1 MNISWSVIFAA
12 SMAVYATIAIGS
24 ALRVAGW
31 LTEEADHSL
40 LRLVIRVLY
49 PCLIFSVVSHNDA
62 LRQPSNLLVPP
73 LVGLGTLALGLVVA
87 ILVAA
92 LGRRATGIKPGKEA
106 RTFATCVAIYNYGFI
121 PIPLVRALFP
131 HDSATLGVLFVHNVG
146 AELGVWTLCVM
157 TLSGGLDRQWWRRI
171 FNAPSIAILVA
182 IAVNFLGVWQ
192 YLPSFVATTVDWLG
206 QSSIPM
212 SMILIGA
219 VIADEVQA
227 GRPPDRA
234 ADGLKTMAWAILL
247 RLGLLPAA
255 FLLIAWLVPGS
266 AELKR
271 VLVIMA
277 AMPSGTFPI
286 VMARHYGGQPRVGVQ
301 VVLSTSLVSLVTIP
315 LWITFG
321 LRVLGLAG
329 T

>member
-1 MNISWSVIFAA
+1 MNVSWSVIFAA

-24 ALRVAGW
+24 AVRWAGW
-31 LTEEADHSL
+31 LSAEADQSL
-40 LRLVIRVLY
+40 LRVVIRVLY

-62 LRQPSNLLVPP
+62 LRQANNLLLPP
-73 LVGLGTLALGLVVA
+73 LAGLGTVALGLVAALLAV
-87 ILVAA
+87 A
-92 LGRRATGIKPGKEA
+92 LGRRATGLEAGKEA

-131 HDSATLGVLFVHNVG
+131 HDSATLGVLFVENMG
-146 AELGVWTLCVM
+146 AEFAVWTLCVM
-157 TLSGGLDRQWWRRI
+157 ALSGGLDHAWWRRM
-171 FNAPSIAILVA
+171 FNAPSIAIAVG
-182 IAVNFLGVWQ
+182 IAVNFAGLWH
-192 YLPSFVATTVDWLG
+192 YMPPFLTTTIDWLG
-206 QSSIPM
+206 QASIPM
-212 SMILIGA
+212 SMLLIGA

-227 GRPPDRA
+227 GRQPGRA
-234 ADGLKTMAWAILL
+234 ADALKSTAWALLL

-255 FLLIAWLVPGS
+255 FLLVAWLIPAS
-266 AELKR
+266 PELKR

-286 VMARHYGGQPRVGVQ
+286 VMARHYGGQPRVGIQ

-315 LWITFG
+315 MWISFG

-329 T
+329 